1 MLFLVQVVPSV
12 LKCRCQ
18 SCELPQGG
26 LDPQITRYITKAG
39 FEGLFKVPEMEVDY
53 VLITAFVKHW
63 CLETYTFHLPHGE
76 MGITLQDI
84 EVMLGFPI
92 DGLPVIGKVR
102 LDWSGLCF
110 IDLQTWY
117 HIPMQ
122 TILSLLG

>member
-12 LKCRCQ
+12 LKCRRR

-26 LDPQITRYITKAG
+26 LDPWITRYITEVG
-39 FEGLFKVPEMEVDY
+39 FEGLFKVLEMEVDY
-53 VLITAFVKHW
+53 ALITAFVEHW
-63 CLETYTFHLPHGE
+63 CLETHTFHLSHGE

-84 EVMLGFPI
+84 EVMLGFPV
-92 DGLPVIGKVR
+92 DGLLVIGKVR

-117 HIPMQ
+117 HIPMK
-122 TILSLLG
+122 TSLSLLG